1 MAMRILPDV
10 NVWIALL
17 DEAHVHNRKAL
28 ALLKQPRLRIA
39 TCP

>member
-1 MAMRILPDV
+1 MPVRLLPDV

-28 ALLKQPRLRIA
+28 ALMKRPGLRVA
-39 TCP
+39 T